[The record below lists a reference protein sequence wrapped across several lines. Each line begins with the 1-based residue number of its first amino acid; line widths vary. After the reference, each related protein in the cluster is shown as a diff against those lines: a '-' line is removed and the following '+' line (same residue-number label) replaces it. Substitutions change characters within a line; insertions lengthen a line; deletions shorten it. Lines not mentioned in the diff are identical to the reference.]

1 MTGPES
7 LSVDL
12 LGASVP
18 WFVMVKAGPHD
29 VMRAP
34 WFAKLLAENSVAII
48 QDETGPLPTALQEN
62 AMQVVPYGNFVDFL
76 PQQMAQYPR
85 DAESIHQLYDS
96 NAPVEVL
103 PFCFGYCFHS
113 KEGTLIASTGKNFLI
128 PKVDSPKVWLLLATQ
143 RSGSSWLTSLIAE
156 HPDVHFD

>member
-96 NAPVEVL
+96 NAPVQSLTFLFRVL
-103 PFCFGYCFHS
+103 FPLKGRNPHS
-113 KEGTLIASTGKNFLI
+113 KHRKEFLDSQGGQ
-128 PKVDSPKVWLLLATQ
+128 PQSLALACDAKVRELMV
-143 RSGSSWLTSLIAE
+143 
-156 HPDVHFD
+156 DVPHCAAF